1 MVQYVCVKKAILLI
15 KMAFIKHVQVTY
27 SVVYTLP
34 APMNSR
40 YFDFL
45 YKSFSAI
52 SSDVRRKWDVKT
64 KPTHRKDRA
73 GRKYSHYM
81 PNSAND
87 LRMR

>member
-1 MVQYVCVKKAILLI
+1 
-15 KMAFIKHVQVTY
+15 MAFIKHVQVKY

-40 YFDFL
+40 YFDVL
-45 YKSFSAI
+45 YKPFPAV

-64 KPTHRKDRA
+64 KPTHRNDWA
-73 GRKYSHYM
+73 GRKYSHNM